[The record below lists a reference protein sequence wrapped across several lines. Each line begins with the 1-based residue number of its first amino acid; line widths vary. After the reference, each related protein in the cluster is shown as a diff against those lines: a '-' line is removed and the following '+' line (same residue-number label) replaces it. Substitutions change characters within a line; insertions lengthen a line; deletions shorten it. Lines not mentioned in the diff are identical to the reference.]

1 MTRALISVS
10 DDGFTYI
17 SLNGATSRYSDTG
30 QAIAYLGDYA
40 RETATALS
48 VTIDDGAKKTEVS
61 IDENGKLASSSAR
74 AGSGAGAESD
84 AEATDSAD
92 RADQRTDAEATASAA
107 GTQPSAASGSSQTA
121 DPSESTEQPTP
132 AESSDGADSS
142 DGGESSG
149 DAAGAAEAAD
159 GSAEATADGGEG
171 YPLGTPFSGPA
182 APAAP
187 KVKKTRVRKH
197 SKRSPRN
204 RPQRL
209 KKITVPG
216 LVLIGLAI
224 LMIGAFVVPN
234 IVPVDSSETP
244 QTIGSEQQLNPASEL
259 SVDDT
264 DDVVPGF
271 DNSPIWETEVPKRA
285 SVTASDRGVLLVYKN
300 RLEVLD
306 ADTGKTRYKTTIDEA
321 PTFAVDTVI
330 DGQPALL
337 WQSGDTAE
345 ALFDG
350 EKEPKSY
357 QLPQDARITSAGKS
371 VLIKSGNQLS
381 TFSTDGLENVPTPK
395 AGSTPMAI
403 ENDELYSSDW
413 NGPVKAKN
421 VKTGEERSIE
431 LERPADELQ
440 IIDWISAGHGK
451 AITLWGEQGASTNSG
466 HRIQLV
472 VHSLDDGSILSTVTT
487 TTDIVGEKSWVRG
500 QAGER
505 AYIGPYLFDLR
516 SGLLLTD
523 VSSRDVHLSE
533 PRGNIV
539 PCTMDTNTSCLLAGK
554 HAFKTDTDLLAV
566 VNDGEEALVLG
577 DDSTVRAYP
586 KKSDS
591 HDR

>member
-74 AGSGAGAESD
+74 AGSGASAESD

-107 GTQPSAASGSSQTA
+107 GTQSSAASGSSQTA

-132 AESSDGADSS
+132 AESSDGS
-142 DGGESSG
+142 ESSG

-271 DNSPIWETEVPKRA
+271 DNSPTWETEVPKRA

>member
-74 AGSGAGAESD
+74 AGSGASAESD

-132 AESSDGADSS
+132 AESSDGS
-142 DGGESSG
+142 ESSG

-197 SKRSPRN
+197 SKRSSRN

-224 LMIGAFVVPN
+224 LMVGAFVVPN

-271 DNSPIWETEVPKRA
+271 DNSPTWETEVPKRA

>member
-10 DDGFTYI
+10 DDGFIYI

-48 VTIDDGAKKTEVS
+48 VTIDNGAKKTEVS

-74 AGSGAGAESD
+74 AGSGASAESD

-132 AESSDGADSS
+132 AESSDGS
-142 DGGESSG
+142 ESSG

-197 SKRSPRN
+197 SKRSSRN

-271 DNSPIWETEVPKRA
+271 DNSPTWETEVPKRA

-505 AYIGPYLFDLR
+505 AYIGPYLFDLH

>member
-1 MTRALISVS
+1 
-10 DDGFTYI
+10 
-17 SLNGATSRYSDTG
+17 SDTG

-74 AGSGAGAESD
+74 AGSGASAESD

-132 AESSDGADSS
+132 AESSDGS
-142 DGGESSG
+142 ESSG

-244 QTIGSEQQLNPASEL
+244 RTIGSEQQLNPASEPYVL
-259 SVDDT
+259 RVRRSPHRPRRQLRYSADDRFRAAAQ
-264 DDVVPGF
+264 PGF
-271 DNSPIWETEVPKRA
+271 GSLRRRYRRCCAGFRQLPHLGDRSA
-285 SVTASDRGVLLVYKN
+285 QAGLSDRLGSRRAP
-300 RLEVLD
+300 RLQEP
-306 ADTGKTRYKTTIDEA
+306 TRG
-321 PTFAVDTVI
+321 PRRRHR
-330 DGQPALL
+330 
-337 WQSGDTAE
+337 
-345 ALFDG
+345 
-350 EKEPKSY
+350 
-357 QLPQDARITSAGKS
+357 QD
-371 VLIKSGNQLS
+371 
-381 TFSTDGLENVPTPK
+381 P
-395 AGSTPMAI
+395 
-403 ENDELYSSDW
+403 
-413 NGPVKAKN
+413 
-421 VKTGEERSIE
+421 
-431 LERPADELQ
+431 LQ
-440 IIDWISAGHGK
+440 D
-451 AITLWGEQGASTNSG
+451 
-466 HRIQLV
+466 
-472 VHSLDDGSILSTVTT
+472 
-487 TTDIVGEKSWVRG
+487 
-500 QAGER
+500 
-505 AYIGPYLFDLR
+505 
-516 SGLLLTD
+516 
-523 VSSRDVHLSE
+523 
-533 PRGNIV
+533 
-539 PCTMDTNTSCLLAGK
+539 
-554 HAFKTDTDLLAV
+554 
-566 VNDGEEALVLG
+566 
-577 DDSTVRAYP
+577 
-586 KKSDS
+586 

>member
-74 AGSGAGAESD
+74 AGSGASAESD

-132 AESSDGADSS
+132 AESSDGS
-142 DGGESSG
+142 ESSG

-271 DNSPIWETEVPKRA
+271 DNSPTWETEVPKRA

-357 QLPQDARITSAGKS
+357 QLPQNARITSAGKS

>member
-74 AGSGAGAESD
+74 AGSGASAESD

-132 AESSDGADSS
+132 AESSDGS
-142 DGGESSG
+142 ESSG

>member
-74 AGSGAGAESD
+74 AGSGASAESD

-132 AESSDGADSS
+132 AESSDGS
-142 DGGESSG
+142 ESSG

-271 DNSPIWETEVPKRA
+271 DNSPTWETEVPKRA

-357 QLPQDARITSAGKS
+357 QLPQNARITSAGKS

-431 LERPADELQ
+431 LERLADELQ

>member
-74 AGSGAGAESD
+74 AGSGASAESD

-132 AESSDGADSS
+132 AESSDGS
-142 DGGESSG
+142 ESSG

-271 DNSPIWETEVPKRA
+271 DNSPTWETEVPKRA

-306 ADTGKTRYKTTIDEA
+306 ADTGKTRYKTTVDEA

>member
-74 AGSGAGAESD
+74 AGSGASAESD

-132 AESSDGADSS
+132 AESSDGS
-142 DGGESSG
+142 ESSG

-224 LMIGAFVVPN
+224 LMVGAFVVPN

>member
-74 AGSGAGAESD
+74 AGSGASAESD

-132 AESSDGADSS
+132 AESSDGS
-142 DGGESSG
+142 ESSG

-271 DNSPIWETEVPKRA
+271 DNSPTWETEVPKRA

-566 VNDGEEALVLG
+566 VNDGEEALVLE